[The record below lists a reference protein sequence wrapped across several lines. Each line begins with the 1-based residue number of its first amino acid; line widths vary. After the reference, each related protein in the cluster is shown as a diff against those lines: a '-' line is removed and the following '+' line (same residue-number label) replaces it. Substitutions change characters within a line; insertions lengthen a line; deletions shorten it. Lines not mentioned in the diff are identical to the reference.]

1 MALSM
6 VLGFAAG
13 LEVITQASIPLLKL
27 PVGDVPVSPQ
37 NPLFDADGNPFIT
50 WPSDE
55 LVAEVRS
62 AGCEWAWRRQQHE
75 STPLDEVCNAIIT
88 PFLKSSP
95 GAPLG
100 LLASLIKDGLFIPT
114 PLSEAYD
121 DFEALLTDVRYVDS
135 GVSPH
140 TLMTNLS
147 SLGWRDPAPHM
158 LRPLQGL
165 PKDDLVFLATHGP
178 NGFPYLF
185 HTAGQWAMV
194 TVTEMSSWNGASLTT
209 DEVGKLASELWLVL
223 GHHFWQGDLNLKK
236 IHAYNMTYM
245 DDFMEAFSRSLFI
258 HGLHSSTWSV
268 VEGKFDEDVAEFATA
283 GQGIWDVID
292 YLCSDVATVDYS
304 LFTICSHGAGHTLT
318 WWYTSGKNTIA
329 EAVGACSLI
338 TTDLRIPQ
346 ECAAGFFHEMGNS
359 NSWRSQA
366 PLTVGENF
374 YPAGKAAPCD
384 YDDVTALT
392 TQFACYAE
400 LVRNGGI
407 GNTFP
412 AHRFCPTTWWEV
424 VDDETNSSQ
433 AIWQLSSDGIQGWL
447 DSISFCYG
455 SPYPGYK
462 PVNQA
467 ACLVATTD
475 WMQTSSWVYL
485 LTAVAEHT
493 DKTLKVRSMPAQYTR
508 PATAHKTSTSDEV
521 AMPRLS
527 NKGKETLAD
536 NANNWDVGLCESA
549 ADQATFAAWI
559 TCVHVASVIG
569 LEHDSSGYAT
579 DLYYSSPDPWA
590 AFVHGSDDGSEELG
604 AAESCLQ
611 RWDRSFFES
620 GTERQLDFVER
631 LCVDTALSHKAT
643 FQPTIDWFNVDAEY
657 WATEL
662 SSWSTTRLDLAGY
675 YEMRRAESAAKYA
688 AGVPLPTSP
697 VARGLVA
704 DATETRGKAARKH
717 PSAAAATLRPQ

>member
-1 MALSM
+1 MAALSM

-13 LEVITQASIPLLKL
+13 LEVITQSVIPLKNLTL
-27 PVGDVPVSPQ
+27 GEVPVSPQ

-50 WPSDE
+50 WASPE

-75 STPLDEVCNAIIT
+75 STELDAACNAIIE

-100 LLASLIKDGLFIPT
+100 LLASLIKDALFIPT
-114 PLSEAYD
+114 PLSEAYE
-121 DFEALLTDVRYVDS
+121 DFEALLTDVRYVEPEPQPLS
-135 GVSPH
+135 YI
-140 TLMTNLS
+140 TNLS
-147 SLGWRDPAPHM
+147 SLGWLRDRSPQM
-158 LRPLQGL
+158 LRPLNGL
-165 PKDDLVFLATHGP
+165 PMDDLMWLATHGP

-185 HTAGQWAMV
+185 HTAGQWAMT
-194 TVTEMSSWNGASLTT
+194 TVAEMASWAGASLTT

-223 GHHFWQGDLNLKK
+223 GHHYWQGDLNLKK

-268 VEGKFDEDVAEFATA
+268 IEGKFDDDAAGFDTA
-283 GQGIWDVID
+283 GQGIWDVIHS
-292 YLCSDVATVDYS
+292 LCKDIATVDFS
-304 LFTICSHGAGHTLT
+304 LYTICSHGAGHTLT
-318 WWYTSGKNTIA
+318 WWYTEGKNTIA

-359 NSWRSQA
+359 NSWRAKS
-366 PLTVGENF
+366 PLSVGQNF
-374 YPAGKAAPCD
+374 YPAGRAAPCD
-384 YDDVTALT
+384 YDDVTTLT

-407 GNTFP
+407 GHTFP
-412 AHRFCPTTWWEV
+412 AHRFVPTTWWEV

-433 AIWQLSSDGIQGWL
+433 AIWQLSSEGIQGWSN
-447 DSISFCYG
+447 SISFCYA

-485 LTAVAEHT
+485 ENAVVEHAN
-493 DKTLKVRSMPAQYTR
+493 KTLKVRSLAAQDMQ
-508 PATAHKTSTSDEV
+508 PVAANKTWASDEV
-521 AMPRLS
+521 AVPRLS
-527 NKGKETLAD
+527 DKAKETLMD
-536 NANNWDVGLCESA
+536 NTDNWDIGLCESA
-549 ADQATFAAWI
+549 AEQATFAAWVA
-559 TCVHVASVIG
+559 CVHLASVIG
-569 LEHDSSGYAT
+569 LDHDTSGTAT
-579 DLYYSSPDPWA
+579 ELYYSTPDPWA
-590 AFVHGSDDGSEELG
+590 VFHDGSEEL
-604 AAESCLQ
+604 AAAVSCTQ

-620 GTERQLDFVER
+620 GTERQLDFIER
-631 LCVDTALSHKAT
+631 LCVDTALSHKGT
-643 FQPTIDWFNVDAEY
+643 FQPSIDWFNVDAQY

-662 SSWSTTRLDLAGY
+662 SSWSTTRLDLEAY

-688 AGVPLPTSP
+688 AGVPLPTSR
-697 VARGLVA
+697 VARGLGA
-704 DATETRGKAARKH
+704 DAAETRGKVARKH
-717 PSAAAATLRPQ
+717 PSAAAATLRPL